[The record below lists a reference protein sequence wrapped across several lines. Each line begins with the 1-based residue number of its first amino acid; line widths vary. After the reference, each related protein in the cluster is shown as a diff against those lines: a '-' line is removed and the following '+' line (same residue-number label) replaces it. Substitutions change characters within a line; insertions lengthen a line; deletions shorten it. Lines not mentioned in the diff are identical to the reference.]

1 MRNFPWELFSVLK
14 HSDASIPSTDF
25 LIKILKYSCSISD
38 EYLAQKKIDRSY
50 LSAWYY
56 SRFILYEFKCMEM
69 RYRLRFWSLEKFEA
83 RR

>member
-1 MRNFPWELFSVLK
+1 MEESVLQRSRGGLSVNMLEISCKRMRNFPWELFSVLK

-50 LSAWYY
+50 LSA
-56 SRFILYEFKCMEM
+56 
-69 RYRLRFWSLEKFEA
+69 
-83 RR
+83 